1 MGEGEK
7 GEECFHGKSDAG
19 WMVMLVRLFFRGG
32 FRGRLRR
39 KEEIVRFGNSMKM
52 LRFCLREIVFEWQKL
67 WVEIKSFFA
76 SSRMS

>member
-19 WMVMLVRLFFRGG
+19 WMVVLVRLFFRGG

-39 KEEIVRFGNSMKM
+39 KEGGNCSIWKFDENVKI
-52 LRFCLREIVFEWQKL
+52 LFEKL
-67 WVEIKSFFA
+67 FLSGW
-76 SSRMS
+76 